1 MLLLEALPRD
11 EPARPLKPT
20 VSMCGKE
27 VSQGG
32 ATGAIVTCMLLLVIF
47 GLTVWVVT
55 KHLG

>member
-1 MLLLEALPRD
+1 
-11 EPARPLKPT
+11 
-20 VSMCGKE
+20 MCGTE

-32 ATGAIVTCMLLLVIF
+32 AMAAILICMLLLVIF